1 MIYGN
6 FNGNTRYDTTETLDG
21 GRFSNVPWV
30 SALVNGKGRFYD
42 PEKGKIK
49 GRYINNL
56 CRVFLQP

>member
-42 PEKGKIK
+42 PQRGKIK
-49 GRYINNL
+49 GT
-56 CRVFLQP
+56 